1 MVKPRTLAEVE
12 RPDEPIARGSPE
24 LGERRLD
31 RERLIELDQAVEDLL
46 RDGSAVD
53 VPDSSGIEGLG
64 ILPQRSP
71 VNAVRAGS
79 VAVLSV
85 DRPPG
90 EGQRDDQEQ
99 MEGGPRTPPPSRDDY
114 PSLLPRPRCRTLG
127 RFASCPRPPRPPV
140 PPART
145 RQYPPPPPER
155 SSIPSSLLSSIPGKE
170 PSP

>member
-53 VPDSSGIEGLG
+53 VPDSSWIEGLG

-71 VNAVRAGS
+71 VDAVRAGS
-79 VAVLSV
+79 LAVLSV

-99 MEGGPRTPPPSRDDY
+99 MEGGPRTPPPSRADY
-114 PSLLPRPRCRTLG
+114 PRPLPRPPCR
-127 RFASCPRPPRPPV
+127 
-140 PPART
+140 RT
-145 RQYPPPPPER
+145 RVI
-155 SSIPSSLLSSIPGKE
+155 S
-170 PSP
+170 PSPPTTAAQPSTTRQ